1 MGFIVFPLHSKI
13 LPLTVLSLREMNR
26 LDRLTAILTQLQSK
40 RLIRAQEIADRFG
53 ITKDEA
59 LSFLVAEKIFEKISD
74 IESSNHFQSAMF
86 KIKSV
91 LRNSEKDVLENMSS
105 QVEVL
110 RVTNSLHSKGKE
122 HTLQSILNSLSESK
136 VILIQYTTFEK
147 EETSSREAEPVG
159 IYYAFEQWY
168 LIAWCR
174 LRKDYRTFRLDRIN
188 SIKILEE
195 KSTTAHPS
203 LKNYLAKVEEK
214 EKLIKVVLE
223 VYQSGVKY
231 IKQQRYNHG
240 FVMEQQKGD
249 LVQMTFMTSSLEG
262 FVRWIVMMGDYINI
276 IYPLELKDRMREL
289 LRICSKRSRHQKLHT
304 LTKRLFEPVYIP
316 VSAGKP
322 RSGCGDRQ

>member
-1 MGFIVFPLHSKI
+1 
-13 LPLTVLSLREMNR
+13 MNR

-53 ITKDEA
+53 TSLRTVYRDIRALGEAGVPVIGEAGFGYSLMEGYRLPPVMFTKDEA

-74 IESSNHFQSAMF
+74 RESSNHFQSAMF

-110 RVTNSLHSKGKE
+110 HVTNSLHSKGKE

-188 SIKILEE
+188 SIKMLEE

-203 LKNYLAKVEEK
+203 LKDYLAKVEEK

-249 LVQMTFMTSSLEG
+249 LVEMTFMTSSLEG

-289 LRICSKRSRHQKLHT
+289 LEDMLQKVKTSKTPSPNKAL
-304 LTKRLFEPVYIP
+304 I
-316 VSAGKP
+316 
-322 RSGCGDRQ
+322 